1 MNHHEREESMMTE
14 LKQITLMLNADEAEF
29 LAQALEIHADKY
41 AGRISFVEELD
52 RYVRSTLQTK
62 FDPAFAEDVE

>member
-1 MNHHEREESMMTE
+1 MNE
-14 LKQITLMLNADEAEF
+14 LKQITLVLNADEAEF

-41 AGRISFVEELD
+41 MNKISFVEELD

-62 FDPAFAEDVE
+62 FDPTFAEDVE